1 MNESKLT
8 MSFFFPFFSFSNEL
22 YPLRPRWVDLPR
34 RHESQ
39 TVTCRAF
46 RCLCFWLGGG
56 LATTKGASDVGIR
69 MLPWFC
75 PSKES
80 CGCLNYKIL
89 VDDQLRPLPSLR
101 FLFVLKLIKSDA
113 WLMSLYHKRPLVQR
127 GLFLSCVRG
136 PMVLVLWTIA
146 FWGDSSLGIRVVL
159 ESGVKYKPPQ
169 PLSCMH
175 PCSTW
180 EQEHVLLISC
190 LKHLTS

>member
-1 MNESKLT
+1 MNPNSQWA
-8 MSFFFPFFSFSNEL
+8 FFFPFFSFSNEL

-169 PLSCMH
+169 PLVCI
-175 PCSTW
+175 
-180 EQEHVLLISC
+180 HVHGNKNMSSLF
-190 LKHLTS
+190 HV